1 MRVINAAFSSNVFKA
16 CHMKLNV
23 DKLGIHTNPLK
34 KNKNKKK
41 ATLLY
46 FRQDDIC
53 FAFRKYCESIM
64 SLRFIFSCEYEE
76 NSWDAVVCQQRGIT
90 IHLMVE
96 GQSFALVPR

>member
-1 MRVINAAFSSNVFKA
+1 
-16 CHMKLNV
+16 
-23 DKLGIHTNPLK
+23 
-34 KNKNKKK
+34 
-41 ATLLY
+41 
-46 FRQDDIC
+46 
-53 FAFRKYCESIM
+53 M